1 MMAWGLIDRSS
12 MIDEVFV
19 VLRPENF
26 DTEGGL
32 RIFRKP
38 QSLLK
43 VVKDRSKELLKTTKC
58 VHIKDH
64 FYEEIRKC

>member
-1 MMAWGLIDRSS
+1 

-32 RIFRKP
+32 RISRKP
-38 QSLLK
+38 QSLPK

-58 VHIKDH
+58 VPEKDH